1 MPSAR
6 FSPAVIV
13 TLFALAACGGG
24 KDNPAKQDLS
34 RDTALGRD
42 LRTAAVDTSLT
53 AAPDGPP
60 TAMRTSPPAAMPNT
74 PSCDSPARA
83 DQHACLMAHIASS
96 DVGLNRNY
104 QALIAELKRQAGA
117 SADGEEPSQVKVV
130 RRAQRAWLEFRDKE
144 CLQRNRGKEGPLWAP
159 MRAQCL
165 AEYSK
170 VREEQLATMLA
181 KGAIQ

>member
-1 MPSAR
+1 M
-6 FSPAVIV
+6 
-13 TLFALAACGGG
+13 FALAACGGS
-24 KDNPAKQDLS
+24 KDGASKDDLS
-34 RDTALGRD
+34 KDTALTRD
-42 LRTAAVDTSLT
+42 LRSAAVDTSAT
-53 AAPDGPP
+53 AAPSAPAVA
-60 TAMRTSPPAAMPNT
+60 TPAAAPNP

-117 SADGEEPSQVKVV
+117 SADGEEPPQVKVV

-144 CLQRNRGKEGPLWAP
+144 CLQRNRGKEGALWAP

-165 AEYSK
+165 AEYSR
-170 VREEQLATMLA
+170 VREEQLATMVA